1 MPSNFPYTSSD
12 YFSEDLRPLG
22 LDISMQTYT
31 ETEQPHYRDEVEFL
45 LIRKDNGQ
53 IDINNTLMKI
63 SEGDL
68 IQLMPYHVHHFVLNE
83 SQQLNIIRIRCS
95 IGLLLM
101 TSTNR
106 KMYLNAVKR
115 LDKQLPII
123 HLNDRDQKKL
133 ETFCNEIISERKIS
147 RNTAPEPLSIALI
160 AILSYVIEKNK
171 NQPKPIQLNIGWQCL
186 QYVQVHHQE
195 SDLNQL
201 KVAQALGI
209 QKNRVD
215 QLIKSLTGNGFHK
228 ILNQVRIRNA
238 TALLQFDELSTNQI
252 AQICGYQTQSNFY
265 KQFKLVH
272 DVSPSVYRERLLGK
286 ASENISLDAWS
297 IVMVILQNCTKPF
310 SLTDLVEATH
320 FSKKSI
326 KLLLQRN
333 LKTTFKQLRDEF
345 RVQIAHS
352 LLKSLDLSV
361 EKVAYHVGF
370 SDVNTFTRNFKK
382 VYGVTPSKVLHE

>member
-1 MPSNFPYTSSD
+1 
-12 YFSEDLRPLG
+12 
-22 LDISMQTYT
+22 MQTYT

-45 LIRKDNGQ
+45 LIRKGNGQ

-83 SQQLNIIRIRCS
+83 LQQLNIIRVRCS

-123 HLNDRDQKKL
+123 HLTEKDQKKL
-133 ETFCNEIISERKIS
+133 ETFCNEIISERKVS
-147 RNTAPEPLSIALI
+147 HNADPEPLNIALI

-171 NQPKPIQLNIGWQCL
+171 NQKESIQLNIGWQCL

-195 SDLNQL
+195 SDLDQL
-201 KVAQALGI
+201 KVAQALRI

-215 QLIKSLTGNGFHK
+215 QLIKGLTGNGFHK

-238 TALLQFDELSTNQI
+238 TALLQFDELSINQI

-272 DVSPSVYRERLLGK
+272 DVYPSVYRETLLGK

-326 KLLLQRN
+326 ELLLQRN

-361 EKVAYHVGF
+361 GKVAYHVGF
-370 SDVNTFTRNFKK
+370 SDINTFTRNFKK
-382 VYGVTPSKVLHE
+382 VYGVTPSKMLHA